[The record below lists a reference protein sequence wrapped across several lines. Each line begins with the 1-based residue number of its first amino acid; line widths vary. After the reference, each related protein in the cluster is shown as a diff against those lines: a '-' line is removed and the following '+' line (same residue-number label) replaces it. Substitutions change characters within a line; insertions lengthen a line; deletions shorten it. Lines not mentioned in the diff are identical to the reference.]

1 MIAEN
6 YSRSRDCL
14 LLFNTQD
21 SGHLCQFCRDLFG
34 DIKVENNIK
43 LEAPDESY
51 EEQQRE
57 EFNSSNIKEENI
69 EIEDNKLDIKA
80 EPEEEQDEGFALLNS
95 FQQIVENDPGPQYPF
110 GEPEVKTNPVR
121 EYFYR
126 MTHDPR
132 KQHKCDRCE
141 KSFMRP
147 VDLRKHISQ
156 VHDKLKPFYCENCQF
171 RSGTVSNLNIHRAK
185 SHQSPKLSKKNLIE
199 MVETG
204 QHPHYTISD
213 LPMIRRGPN

>member
-1 MIAEN
+1 MDLIFF
-6 YSRSRDCL
+6 RSRDCL
-14 LLFNTQD
+14 LLFNKQD
-21 SGHLCQFCRDLFG
+21 SGNLCQYCRDLFG
-34 DIKVENNIK
+34 QIKVENDIK

-51 EEQQRE
+51 EEQQE
-57 EFNSSNIKEENI
+57 EDFNSSNIKEESIDI
-69 EIEDNKLDIKA
+69 EEDRLGIKQ
-80 EPEEEQDEGFALLNS
+80 EPEEDEGFALLNS
-95 FQQIVENDPGPQYPF
+95 FQQIVETKPGPQTPY
-110 GEPEVKTNPVR
+110 GGPEVKTNAVR

-156 VHDKLKPFYCENCQF
+156 VHDKLKPFYCESCQF
-171 RSGTVSNLNIHRAK
+171 RSGTVSNLNIHRMK
-185 SHQSPKLSKKNLIE
+185 SHNSPKLSKKNLIE

-204 QHPHYTISD
+204 QHPHYTVSD